1 MRVFWLLLF
10 EKRFASV
17 CKGGEFIH
25 QHNKSS
31 STPKLS
37 PFCISKFLGM
47 INPKGTLVEIIMH
60 HENEKNKED
69 DDPKMRSTLKD
80 EEELKQQ
87 RASRTVHIKASMRKN
102 SQF

>member
-1 MRVFWLLLF
+1 
-10 EKRFASV
+10 
-17 CKGGEFIH
+17 
-25 QHNKSS
+25 
-31 STPKLS
+31 
-37 PFCISKFLGM
+37 M

-80 EEELKQQ
+80 EEELKQP

-102 SQF
+102 SQFEPEQFPAYDRQGA